1 MTEPAVTLTDYG
13 LTLLCAA
20 LVWLARSHVR
30 EDLRPWAMGLF
41 AGSGA
46 AALFGGTVHG
56 FFGDAATQGYR
67 ILWPATLLT
76 VGATGLAAWGL
87 GARIDGRAASTRWI
101 TRLAGLAY
109 VAFVA
114 VVVAGW
120 QTFAVAVAFYLPAV
134 IFLTVRFA
142 QAYRSRPTVSRR
154 RALIGFGLT
163 FAAAAI
169 QQLQIPIH
177 PIWFDHNALYHVVQA
192 AAFILLYQGVSG
204 EE

>member
-13 LTLLCAA
+13 LTLLCAV

-30 EDLRPWAMGLF
+30 ADLRPWAMGLF

-56 FFGDAATQGYR
+56 FFGDAATLGYR
-67 ILWPATLLT
+67 VLWPATILT

-87 GARIDGRAASTRWI
+87 GARIDGPPGGTRWI

-109 VAFVA
+109 IAYVAIVL
-114 VVVAGW
+114 AGW
-120 QTFAVAVAFYLPAV
+120 QAFAVAVAFYLPAV

-142 QAYRSRPTVSRR
+142 RAWRRRPTASRR

-177 PIWFDHNALYHVVQA
+177 PVRFDHNALYHVVQA
-192 AAFILLYQGVSG
+192 AAFILLYQGISG

>member
-13 LTLLCAA
+13 LTLLCAV
-20 LVWLARSHVR
+20 LVWRARSRVR
-30 EDLRPWAMGLF
+30 ADLRPWAMGLF

-56 FFGDAATQGYR
+56 FFGDAATLGYR
-67 ILWPATLLT
+67 LLWPATILT

-87 GARIDGRAASTRWI
+87 GARVDGRPAGTRWV

-109 VAFVA
+109 AAYVAIVL
-114 VVVAGW
+114 AGW
-120 QTFAVAVAFYLPAV
+120 QAFAVAVAFYLPAV
-134 IFLTVRFA
+134 IYLTVRFA
-142 QAYRSRPTVSRR
+142 RAYRRRATASRR
-154 RALIGFGLT
+154 RALTGLGLT

-169 QQLQIPIH
+169 QQLQVPIH
-177 PIWFDHNALYHVVQA
+177 PVWFDHNALYHVVQA

-204 EE
+204 ED